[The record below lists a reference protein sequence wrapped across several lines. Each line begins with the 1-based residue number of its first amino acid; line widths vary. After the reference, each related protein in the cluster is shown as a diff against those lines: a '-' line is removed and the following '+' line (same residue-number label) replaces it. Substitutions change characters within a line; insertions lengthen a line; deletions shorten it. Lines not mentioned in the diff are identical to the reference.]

1 MEKKQP
7 LYLTANEHHGE
18 RERYWP
24 RQLTADTWPWAE
36 PSLSNMFKW
45 VSGLAFRNTHARRRC
60 SPIKSG
66 ENPMWV
72 WFNLGSP
79 KPHPRLKFLQ
89 GPCRKQCLTP
99 LCASPECLTEVWE
112 KTNNSPSSGRG
123 KKKKKQH
130 PELAIQAGKGTGVPV
145 CKIIPMQDSLPP
157 PPTHPCPE
165 GFRNILLMLVNLPIF
180 LNVRFKYISKGPC
193 LVTPGHWML
202 WWW

>member
-89 GPCRKQCLTP
+89 VPCRKQCLTP

-123 KKKKKQH
+123 KKKTTTPWISNSGRQRDWCASLQNHSDAGFSPPSPH
-130 PELAIQAGKGTGVPV
+130 PPLSWGFQKYPANA
-145 CKIIPMQDSLPP
+145 CKSL
-157 PPTHPCPE
+157 
-165 GFRNILLMLVNLPIF
+165 NLSECQ
-180 LNVRFKYISKGPC
+180 V
-193 LVTPGHWML
+193 
-202 WWW
+202 